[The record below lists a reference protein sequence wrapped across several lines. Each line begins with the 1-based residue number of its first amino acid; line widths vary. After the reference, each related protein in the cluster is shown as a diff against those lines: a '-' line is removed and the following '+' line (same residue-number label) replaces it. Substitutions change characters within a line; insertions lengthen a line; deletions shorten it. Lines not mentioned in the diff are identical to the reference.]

1 MARIYGHS
9 LLKAYRYCQAAGLEV
24 RDMPRYEKAGPARA
38 GQAAHAVAHAYTQH
52 LYQEGYPS
60 DIEFG
65 RMLVKDVCIK
75 LSPEDRAFI
84 EPSLLDF
91 VALDFS
97 WVKDMIA
104 PVWETRAHHRR
115 DGTFVRAA
123 DVESEAGWLFAFTSD
138 LSWRDA
144 DGRLHVL
151 DWKSGWKPDHID
163 DPAENEQLLD
173 YCAAST
179 WQTDEGAVG
188 HIFHTRHGYQE
199 EAEFPAHVLVDR
211 RRSLVS
217 LIDSLDALKKP
228 TYSTGIHCLDCDLR
242 RGCEAY
248 RNIPPAEGEDLAER
262 VVVLS
267 TLEDRL
273 AGMKAAVRDAVG
285 EAGEVDIG
293 AGRVAVMKIEDRWT
307 FDGEKVR
314 KILGEYLDAASIEA
328 AFTASKTSI
337 EDAVKKA
344 PGMTKDLR
352 EKILEEIKA
361 AGTNKPV
368 DVLRI
373 SKKGKGR

>member
-1 MARIYGHS
+1 MARIYSHS
-9 LLKAYRYCQAAGLEV
+9 LLKSYRYCQAAGLTF

-52 LYQEGYPS
+52 LYTEGYPS

-65 RMLVKDVCIK
+65 RTLVEDVCIK

-91 VALDFS
+91 IALDFS
-97 WVKDMIA
+97 WVNGIDD
-104 PVWETRAHHRR
+104 PVWEQRIHRTREGKFVPAHE
-115 DGTFVRAA
+115 
-123 DVESEAGWLFAFTSD
+123 VEHESGWLFAFTAD

-144 DGRLHVL
+144 DHRLHVL

-179 WQTDEGAVG
+179 WGGGGAVG

-199 EAEFPAHVLVDR
+199 EAEFPEHVLEDR
-211 RRSLVS
+211 RRSLVA
-217 LIDSLDALKKP
+217 LIDSLDVLTKA
-228 TYSTGIHCLDCDLR
+228 TYSTGVHCLDCDLR

-248 RNIPPAEGEDLAER
+248 RNLPPAEEDDLAGQI
-262 VVVLS
+262 VVLTS
-267 TLEDRL
+267 LEDRMT
-273 AGMKAAVRDAVG
+273 GMKDAVREAVG
-285 EAGEVDIG
+285 EAGEIDLG
-293 AGRVAVMKIEDRWT
+293 SGRVAVMKIEDRWT

-314 KILGEYLDAASIEA
+314 AILAEYLDAASIEA

-337 EDAVKKA
+337 ENAVKKA

-352 EKILEEIKA
+352 EQILEKVKA